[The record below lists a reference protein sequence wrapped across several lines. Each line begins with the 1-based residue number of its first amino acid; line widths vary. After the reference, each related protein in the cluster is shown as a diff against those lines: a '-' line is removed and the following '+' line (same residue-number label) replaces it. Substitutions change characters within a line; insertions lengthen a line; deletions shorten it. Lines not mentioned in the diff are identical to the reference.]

1 MLLWTEISAVD
12 PFSLLT
18 IAGKLPLEFARS
30 VTLLLSLSLFLSFF
44 LFPPGR
50 KIKKRRDNF
59 VLQK

>member
-30 VTLLLSLSLFLSFF
+30 VTLLLSLSLSLSLFLPLSS
-44 LFPPGR
+44 R
-50 KIKKRRDNF
+50 KKDKEAAR
-59 VLQK
+59 